1 MTAIP
6 ATKAINL
13 LVINFS
19 RMAFQQQYDHV
30 PSLKS
35 KEEVRTKKIRKRIP
49 PTLAQ
54 MVHRRDLTL
63 AATGFLSSWFESLA
77 VAQFTRRGGHPLQP
91 DSFILLSTS
100 EGEYNR
106 AV

>member
-35 KEEVRTKKIRKRIP
+35 KEEVRTKKFGSEYRQRSHKWY
-49 PTLAQ
+49 
-54 MVHRRDLTL
+54 
-63 AATGFLSSWFESLA
+63 TGAINACGDRFPEFL
-77 VAQFTRRGGHPLQP
+77 V
-91 DSFILLSTS
+91 
-100 EGEYNR
+100 
-106 AV
+106 